1 MYREVI
7 NRLAELTTTAFGLV
21 AALAWN
27 ATIQGWFE
35 NAESLRAGGP
45 LVYAMLV
52 TVIAVLATVAIGRVS
67 ARAMVL
73 AKDEEAAAEAGAE
86 AG

>member
-1 MYREVI
+1 MYREVV

-27 ATIQGWFE
+27 ATIQSWFE
-35 NAESLRAGGP
+35 EAEGLRAAGP
-45 LVYAMLV
+45 LIYAMLV

-73 AKDEEAAAEAGAE
+73 TKDEEEADSE
-86 AG
+86 EDES